1 MRYAPGHKEQTRT
14 KLLSTAGS
22 MAKTNGF
29 GATGVDGYMAAAG
42 LTSGAFY
49 AHFPSKAEFL
59 TAIVEH
65 ELARSHSA
73 FADKTKAEFMQAIA
87 FYLSAQHVEHPET
100 GCVLPS
106 LTPEIARSGTAP
118 REAFEETVLK
128 IRDIAKSYV
137 TDESAAWPM
146 VCQLV
151 GAVMIARAMKSDASR
166 QSLLS
171 DVEKQ
176 CKELVR

>member
-1 MRYAPGHKEQTRT
+1 
-14 KLLSTAGS
+14 
-22 MAKTNGF
+22 
-29 GATGVDGYMAAAG
+29 MAAAG

-59 TAIVEH
+59 TAVVEH

-73 FADKTKAEFMQAIA
+73 FADKTDAEFMQAIA

-106 LTPEIARSGTAP
+106 LTPEIARSETAT
-118 REAFEETVLK
+118 RQAFEETVLK
-128 IRDIAKSYV
+128 IRGIAKLCV
-137 TDESAAWPM
+137 ADESTAWPM

-151 GAVMIARAMKSDASR
+151 GAVMIARAMESGASR

-171 DVEKQ
+171 DVLKH
-176 CKELVR
+176 CKKLVARTLPSQRSKSKDSAVPAK